1 MSAIRNNDVDFVKTV
16 FERLTPKAK
25 VTVTYNTAISLQ
37 ATIRVENFDGGGKPY
52 KPGNFDLAQFLDR
65 YERNGVE
72 LGDRMTRDELLSNGC
87 MGVAPSVSTGKG
99 IPDADP
105 FAPPQGLPDQG
116 RFAPGQKSK

>member
-16 FERLTPKAK
+16 FARLTPSAK
-25 VTVTYNTAISLQ
+25 VTVSYDLGVSLQ
-37 ATIRVENFDGGGKPY
+37 ANIHVQNFDGDGKPY
-52 KPGNFDLAQFLDR
+52 KPGNFDLELFLVR
-65 YERNGVE
+65 YERNGIDQ
-72 LGDRMTRDELLSNGC
+72 GDRMTRDELLANGC
-87 MGVAPSVSTGKG
+87 MGVAPSVSTGQG